1 VSRRVETLIWIGL
14 LAAPGAWTVQ
24 HVLGFGV
31 ADARC
36 DPVGRAWDV
45 PVGTW
50 LIALTAAAGA
60 LAVAGLAASVVAF
73 RQVREAGED
82 DPPPGGRERFMAV
95 CGMVI
100 CPIFLALVLLDG
112 LGALLLEGCHQG

>member
-1 VSRRVETLIWIGL
+1 MSRRVETLIWIGL
-14 LAAPGAWTVQ
+14 LAAPGAWTIQ

-31 ADARC
+31 ADADC
-36 DPVGRAWDV
+36 DPIGRVWDI
-45 PVGTW
+45 PVDTW
-50 LIALTAAAGA
+50 LVALMAAAGA
-60 LAVAGLAASVVAF
+60 LAITGLVASVLAF
-73 RQVREAGED
+73 RQVRDAGED
-82 DPPPGGRERFMAV
+82 DPPPSGRGRFMAV